1 MKIFSDGPSMVY
13 VNVFVRS
20 FSKIDDIKMVRELV
34 VVVGLNEMVVVVKVM
49 VVVMVGVVVLVVVVV
64 VVTVVVVLVVIMMVK
79 IGNIFFC
86 FRSIASR

>member
-34 VVVGLNEMVVVVKVM
+34 VVVGLNEMVVV
-49 VVVMVGVVVLVVVVV
+49 MVGVVVLVVVVV

-79 IGNIFFC
+79 IVNIFFC

>member
-34 VVVGLNEMVVVVKVM
+34 VVVGLNEMVVV
-49 VVVMVGVVVLVVVVV
+49 MVGVVVLVVVVV

-79 IGNIFFC
+79 IVNIFFC
-86 FRSIASR
+86 FRSTASR